1 MGLKCRWKRV
11 WALSQRFTEAVFA
24 VEGLDLASS
33 THSTNA
39 LSDALRI
46 EPNHVLHLGGE
57 VF

>member
-1 MGLKCRWKRV
+1 
-11 WALSQRFTEAVFA
+11 LSQRFTEGVFA

-33 THSTNA
+33 THSSNA